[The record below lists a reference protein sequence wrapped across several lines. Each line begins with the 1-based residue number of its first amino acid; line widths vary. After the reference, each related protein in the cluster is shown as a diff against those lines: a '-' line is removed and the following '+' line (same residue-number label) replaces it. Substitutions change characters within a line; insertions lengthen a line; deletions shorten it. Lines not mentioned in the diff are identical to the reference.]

1 MTKRT
6 GFGTACIHAGQES
19 EPTTGSVSV
28 PVFQT
33 STYEQLGIGE
43 HRGYEYARTQNP
55 TREAFERS
63 IAALEGGLHGVAF
76 GSGLAAIGSIVQ
88 LLSAGD
94 RVVCTRNLY
103 GGTYRVFDQVYRRL
117 GLKFEFIDT
126 SNLEAVADVWDDST
140 KMLFVETPTNP
151 VLGITDITAAAE
163 LAHERGALLVVDN
176 TFMSPYL
183 QRPLELG
190 ADIVMHST
198 TKYINGHS
206 DMVGGIVAV
215 KDGELHERLR
225 FLQNAAGA
233 VPGPWDCW
241 LALRGVKTLHVR
253 MKEHEKNAQA
263 MVEMLRGHPAVQ
275 KLYYP
280 GLPTHP
286 GHDIARRQQNGFG
299 GMISFDVGSLERA
312 QSIVKKVE
320 VFTLAES
327 LGGVESLISHPAVM
341 THAAV
346 PRRDREE
353 MGVTDGLVR
362 LSVGIEDE
370 SDLLEDVRA
379 AIDDGTS

>member
-6 GFGTACIHAGQES
+6 GFGTACIHAGQAS

-33 STYEQLGIGE
+33 STYEQIGIGE

-55 TREAFERS
+55 TREAFERN
-63 IAALEGGLHGVAF
+63 IAGLENGLHGVAF
-76 GSGLAAIGSIVQ
+76 ASGLAAIGSIVQ

-126 SNLEAVADVWDDST
+126 SDLDAVADVWDDST

-151 VLGITDITAAAE
+151 VLGITDIAAAAE
-163 LAHERGALLVVDN
+163 LAHDRGAILVVDN

-206 DMVGGIVAV
+206 DMVGGVVAV
-215 KDGELHERLR
+215 KDSQLHERLR

-253 MKEHEKNAQA
+253 MREHEKNARA
-263 MVEMLRGHPAVQ
+263 MVEMLREHPAVQ

-286 GHDIARRQQNGFG
+286 GHDIARRQQDGFG
-299 GMISFDVGSLERA
+299 AMISFDVGSLDRA
-312 QSIVKKVE
+312 QSIVKRVE

-346 PRRDREE
+346 PREDREE

-370 SDLLEDVRA
+370 SDLVEDVRA
-379 AIDDGTS
+379 AIDEGTS